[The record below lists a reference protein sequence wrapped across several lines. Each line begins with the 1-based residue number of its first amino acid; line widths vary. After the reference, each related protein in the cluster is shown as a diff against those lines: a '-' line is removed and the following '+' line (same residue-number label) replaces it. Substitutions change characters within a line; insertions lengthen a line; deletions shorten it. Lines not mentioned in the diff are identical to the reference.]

1 MRFIEIF
8 LKKPIIAHFIFAAVL
23 FFGIFATQT
32 LPVEESPEINLGFA
46 IIITLYPGAAPNEIE
61 RLVTIPIE
69 DAVANVEDIDYLNS
83 SSRNGKSSVFVR
95 FLENVEDIDR
105 RVMDLQTEISKI
117 PDLPSKNEMAG
128 PYVFKIATGDTQPI
142 LNVMLSSP
150 TVTDDEFK
158 DISDNLKRELTSK
171 INGIKDVQ
179 VAGVSDEEVE
189 VVVDNE
195 KLLTYGL
202 TIDDIFLAVTTS
214 NFRSPG
220 GILDISGKR
229 YLVKVTGSF
238 DDIERMEQVLV
249 KTGTNGQKLYLKD
262 IAHVRKK
269 FKRGSIQSYL
279 NGNKAVSLYIM
290 RKPESNIVGINE
302 QVMKIVNKYISF
314 YPQIEVSY
322 KNDQGE
328 AIDETISVLRNNAL
342 LGMLLVS
349 ILLFLFMGWRA
360 SLLAVIGIPFSFLA
374 TFFMMKFF
382 GYTINSLSLFAMI
395 LVSGMLVDDAIIVI
409 ENVYRYREE
418 GLGPYD
424 AVIKGTKEI
433 MWPVIS
439 AVITTACAFL
449 PLLMLSGIMGKF
461 LAQLPVIVVLTLIS
475 SLLEALVVL
484 PVHLFEMKKI
494 YRDEDRNSRK
504 WFDTLLKSYRF
515 LLGKVLDHRYISLVL
530 IVLAFFSS
538 VFVATKLRI
547 ILFGDDNTK
556 TVLAKL
562 EMSDNTPIEETR
574 AISREIEKHV
584 MKTMMPHDVSSVVT
598 IVGRVIEDRR
608 WIEKEEVAEFR
619 IDLQEYD
626 SDMMNRVKAELR
638 KKASTIPSIVNFE
651 FMKGANGPP
660 TGRAVDISIAGKDM
674 KQLEN
679 IGEEV
684 LEFLGRIPGVV
695 DLSGSVIDKVN
706 EIVVVP
712 DYERLEQ
719 TGIQLSS
726 LADAVRSATSGKYA
740 GRYLNDDG
748 KELRIW
754 IRFDQDD
761 SYTFDDLRD
770 LPVKTPSGTVL
781 RVRDVAEIKE
791 VQSLARI
798 RRRNRMREVKVG
810 ANVDYAILTPMEIN
824 QKLQAQFSDIPDRY
838 PGLSVGFHGE
848 FEEQQQAN
856 KDVIMAFLV
865 AIILIYIILGIQF
878 NSPFQPFIVM
888 VTLPLAFI
896 GVAYGLFIS
905 GFDLSLLALISLV
918 ALAGIVVNDSI
929 ILVDFINNVSE
940 SKDRR
945 ESLIESGSKRL
956 RPILL
961 TTVTTVGGL
970 LPMALFATGSN
981 KMWQPMAVTM
991 IWGIMF
997 ATTLTLFIIPILY
1010 AITDDIIRFFC
1021 RKKGKAC

>member
-1 MRFIEIF
+1 
-8 LKKPIIAHFIFAAVL
+8 
-23 FFGIFATQT
+23 
-32 LPVEESPEINLGFA
+32 
-46 IIITLYPGAAPNEIE
+46 
-61 RLVTIPIE
+61 
-69 DAVANVEDIDYLNS
+69 
-83 SSRNGKSSVFVR
+83 
-95 FLENVEDIDR
+95 
-105 RVMDLQTEISKI
+105 
-117 PDLPSKNEMAG
+117 
-128 PYVFKIATGDTQPI
+128 
-142 LNVMLSSP
+142 
-150 TVTDDEFK
+150 
-158 DISDNLKRELTSK
+158 
-171 INGIKDVQ
+171 
-179 VAGVSDEEVE
+179 
-189 VVVDNE
+189 
-195 KLLTYGL
+195 
-202 TIDDIFLAVTTS
+202 
-214 NFRSPG
+214 
-220 GILDISGKR
+220 
-229 YLVKVTGSF
+229 
-238 DDIERMEQVLV
+238 
-249 KTGTNGQKLYLKD
+249 
-262 IAHVRKK
+262 
-269 FKRGSIQSYL
+269 
-279 NGNKAVSLYIM
+279 M
-290 RKPESNIVGINE
+290 RKSESNIVGINKD
-302 QVMKIVNKYISF
+302 VMEVVGKFIKN

-328 AIDETISVLRNNAL
+328 AIDETISVLKNNAL
-342 LGMLLVS
+342 LGMVLVS

-424 AVIKGTKEI
+424 AVVRGTKEI

-461 LAQLPVIVVLTLIS
+461 LAQLPVIVVLTLIA
-475 SLLEALVVL
+475 SLLEALIIL
-484 PVHLFEMKKI
+484 PVHLYEMKNIYKKENKESRLWFKALQKGYENLLRKI
-494 YRDEDRNSRK
+494 LN
-504 WFDTLLKSYRF
+504 
-515 LLGKVLDHRYISLVL
+515 HRYITILVVV
-530 IVLAFFSS
+530 IIFISS
-538 VFVATKLRI
+538 IFVATKLRV

-574 AISREIEKHV
+574 KVSKKIEEFIISKL
-584 MKTMMPHDVSSVVT
+584 MPDDVSSVVT

-626 SDMMNRVKAELR
+626 NDMMNRVKSALR
-638 KKASTIPSIVNFE
+638 EKAATIPSIVNFE
-651 FMKGANGPP
+651 FMKAANGPP
-660 TGRAVDISIAGKDM
+660 TGRAVDVSIAGKNM
-674 KQLEN
+674 KLLEKV
-679 IGEEV
+679 GDEV
-684 LEFLGRIPGVV
+684 VEFLDKTPGVV
-695 DLSGSVIDKVN
+695 DLKGSVIDKVN
-706 EIVVVP
+706 EIEIVP
-712 DYERLEQ
+712 DFKRLEQ
-719 TGIQLSS
+719 TGITLYS
-726 LADAVRSATSGKYA
+726 LAEVIRSATSGKYT

-754 IRFDQDD
+754 IRFDQEG
-761 SYTFDDLRD
+761 SYTYDDLRD
-770 LPVKTPSGTVL
+770 IPIKTATGSVL
-781 RVRDVAEIKE
+781 RVRDVADIKE
-791 VQSLARI
+791 VQSVARI

-810 ANVDYAILTPMEIN
+810 ANVDYSVITPVEIN
-824 QKLQAQFSDIPDRY
+824 TKLQEKFRDIPERY

-856 KDVIMAFLV
+856 TDVMIAFLMAV
-865 AIILIYIILGIQF
+865 VLIYIILGIQF
-878 NSPFQPFIVM
+878 NSPFQPIIVM

-905 GFDLSLLALISLV
+905 GMDLSLLALISLV

-929 ILVDFINNVSE
+929 ILVDFINNVSDN
-940 SKDRR
+940 KNRR

-970 LPMALFATGSN
+970 MPMAVFATGSN

-997 ATTLTLFIIPILY
+997 ATTLTLFVIPVLY
-1010 AITDDIIRFFC
+1010 AITDDIIGLFS
-1021 RKKGKAC
+1021 RKKKKTS